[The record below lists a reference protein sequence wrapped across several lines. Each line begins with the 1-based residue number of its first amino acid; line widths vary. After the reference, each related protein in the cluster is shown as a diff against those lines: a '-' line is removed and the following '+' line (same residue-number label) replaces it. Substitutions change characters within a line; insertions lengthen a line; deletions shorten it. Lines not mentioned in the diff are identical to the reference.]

1 MAGLRNKKQKDPV
14 LRAEAEIAEISHGC
28 LLSLMSPIKRGRMG
42 HIFDISDKEGWDGV
56 TYYSV

>member
-1 MAGLRNKKQKDPV
+1 
-14 LRAEAEIAEISHGC
+14 
-28 LLSLMSPIKRGRMG
+28 MSPIKRGRMG

>member
-14 LRAEAEIAEISHGC
+14 LRAEAEISQGC
-28 LLSLMSPIKRGRMG
+28 LLSLMSPIKRDRMG
-42 HIFDISDKEGWDGV
+42 HTFDISDKEGWDGV